1 MSKNLIIAIDGP
13 AGSGKSTSAK
23 LVAQKL
29 GFLYIDT
36 GAMYRAITYLAI
48 RNNYLGDEDKVIELT
63 KNSVIQL
70 DFINGL
76 TYVKV
81 NDEDLTD
88 KIRTPEVNKNVSNI
102 SRIEGVRKILVKIQ
116 RQLGKTQNGIVME
129 GRDIATVVFTN
140 ADVKIFLTAFIDER
154 AVRRAKEYVENGNPI
169 SVSEMKTSLQ
179 KRDIIDSY
187 RKVSPLKQ
195 ADDAIVV
202 DTSHVTIEEQVN
214 LILEEVKK
222 AASKRNIEIV
232 IN

>member
-48 RNNYLGDEDKVIELT
+48 RNNYLGDEDKIIELT

-169 SVSEMKTSLQ
+169 SVSEVKTSLQ
-179 KRDIIDSY
+179 KRDIIDSN

-202 DTSHVTIEEQVN
+202 DTSHATIEEQVN